1 MRLKQSRQ
9 RKDVKG
15 LRTNW
20 ILDAQP
26 VGSTGYQSPV
36 SVTTV
41 EERKFTGGNK
51 IPVDYLENKRR
62 EREREGNEY
71 KGET

>member
-1 MRLKQSRQ
+1 M
-9 RKDVKG
+9 VKEF
-15 LRTNW
+15 W
-20 ILDAQP
+20 P
-26 VGSTGYQSPV
+26 VIV
-36 SVTTV
+36 HHHHHDV

-62 EREREGNEY
+62 EREREGNEN